1 MKRIFFL
8 AFAVVLP
15 ACAHLGLDTGHRE
28 RTTTWIE
35 AHNAFSNED
44 FTRASAL
51 FTELAERHP
60 NTLEGRESLFY
71 LGTMRL
77 DPRNPAWDPRPAEAA
92 LVRYLAADSLEVGT
106 TQRRPEGQTLL
117 QLAQQLNMPPRDR
130 VPGLQPE
137 VVTREVEVQVPRVV
151 VTAQESRALSAEEVQ
166 VPRVVVTAQESRA
179 LSAEVE
185 RLRGQVA
192 ERDATIRQQREELE
206 RIRRTLG
213 RPQQE

>member
-137 VVTREVEVQVPRVV
+137 VVTREVEV
-151 VTAQESRALSAEEVQ
+151 EVQ